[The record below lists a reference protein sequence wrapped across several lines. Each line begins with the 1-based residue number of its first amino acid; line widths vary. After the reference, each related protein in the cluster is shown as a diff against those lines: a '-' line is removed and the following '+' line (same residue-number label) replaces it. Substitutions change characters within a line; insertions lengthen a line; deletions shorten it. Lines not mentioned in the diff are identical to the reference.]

1 MGQYLIYNQ
10 SKRYNYGIHSI
21 STGLMEGTIKGKYIT
36 KWEEDIVRRV
46 LVKT

>member
-1 MGQYLIYNQ
+1 MEQYLICNQ
-10 SKRYNYGIHSI
+10 SKRDNYGSHSI
-21 STGLMEGTIKGKYIT
+21 SIGLMEGTIKGKYIT